1 MIRIY
6 IALYHALLKAM
17 LHKTNDTI
25 LTREILKFE
34 VKKKFR
40 QIIILHEKKSQRYL
54 TTMLLEMC
62 TL

>member
-34 VKKKFR
+34 KFR

-54 TTMLLEMC
+54 TTMLMEMC